1 MANASK
7 RMSKGKKTAIW
18 IISVIVA
25 IFIIL
30 FVAFLISEQT
40 GKTIE
45 PIKNQSQE
53 PEPENA
59 SEPEPA
65 ENISE
70 PEPPSLEPFTYHNLS
85 FVVEQKGSR
94 INYITKM
101 KFLDRH
107 GLKPAVMNISF
118 KTDPRQLDISSDLE
132 KMPAQKTYVSF
143 ENTAFTCNDSTMAA
157 ITLGYFLG
165 LLGVNAKSA
174 VVDPKMASGDF
185 EDEVKNCSDATA
197 SETVIILK
205 GAGEAT
211 IKQEE
216 DCIVAGIAKCES
228 VKTVDALILNLI
240 ELGISQGI
248 IETREF

>member
-1 MANASK
+1 MADKLARGK
-7 RMSKGKKTAIW
+7 RIAIW
-18 IISVIVA
+18 IICIVVA

-30 FVAFLISEQT
+30 FVTFLISEYKT
-40 GKTIE
+40 GLAI
-45 PIKNQSQE
+45 
-53 PEPENA
+53 
-59 SEPEPA
+59 EPA
-65 ENISE
+65 ENQTQEPEQNISE
-70 PEPPSLEPFTYHNLS
+70 PPLAENETEPEPISLEPFTYHNLS
-85 FVVEQKGSR
+85 FAVEQKGSR
-94 INYITKM
+94 IEYITKV
-101 KFLDRH
+101 KILDRH
-107 GLKPAVMNISF
+107 GLKPAVMNLSF
-118 KTDPRQLDISSDLE
+118 KTDPRQLENISSDIE

-174 VVDPKMASGDF
+174 VVDPKMASEEF

-197 SETVIILK
+197 SETVIILE

-216 DCIVAGIAKCES
+216 NCITARIAKCES

-240 ELGISQGI
+240 ELGMSENM
-248 IETREF
+248 IEAREF